1 MTVTFKSQSAQRPT
15 AMGSL
20 LQNSSYGAAIPVIY
34 GMTQSNLLA
43 IWAANLR
50 QGGGNTKKFKQI
62 KKGITNYCE
71 NIDFLLGHN
80 PIRGV
85 IQVQDNGTNFPV
97 AFTSQSFSGSGGR
110 QTLTVTDAH
119 FYFVIAVTLEASY
132 SFSVDDYGGAGPE
145 TLSGTWEIPLWNEL
159 ETGPDPTAPSS
170 YRNWPMCYRWQPGM
184 GASVEIDAES
194 FPSGTVKVYYA
205 QLLEATSHQPPI
217 TKLFMA
223 FEPQLGSG
231 DEYDN
236 AGKLGPAD
244 HLSPLRRAAVERDR
258 PRCLGGAC
266 RS

>member
-1 MTVTFKSQSAQRPT
+1 MTVTFKSRARSARRPWDRCSRTT
-15 AMGSL
+15 A
-20 LQNSSYGAAIPVIY
+20 YGAAIPVIY

-119 FYFVIAVTLEASY
+119 FYFVIAVTLRPVTASA
-132 SFSVDDYGGAGPE
+132 SMTTVGQARKPSPAHGRF
-145 TLSGTWEIPLWNEL
+145 LSGTNSKQDRTQPRHRHIG
-159 ETGPDPTAPSS
+159 TGRCVIAGSRAWALPSRS
-170 YRNWPMCYRWQPGM
+170 TQSLFRRERSRSTTRN
-184 GASVEIDAES
+184 
-194 FPSGTVKVYYA
+194 
-205 QLLEATSHQPPI
+205 
-217 TKLFMA
+217 
-223 FEPQLGSG
+223 
-231 DEYDN
+231 
-236 AGKLGPAD
+236 
-244 HLSPLRRAAVERDR
+244 
-258 PRCLGGAC
+258 
-266 RS
+266 